1 MTHYDGQ
8 TFTSVPFRLRPGTN
22 DEVIYNSV
30 VTRNEYR
37 LPSELGC
44 DAVVVDIGVHIG
56 SFSHLALTRGAGS
69 LFGFEPEPSNY
80 ACARQNLAPF
90 GDGVHLYNHAVW
102 RSDIPGQSLPFY
114 ASSDQAN
121 LGGGT
126 LIWETDGSLVEAVPF
141 DEIVDDVSRRGAC
154 RIDVLKIDC
163 EGAEFPILL
172 TSRLLNRIDRIV
184 RRVPRTSRAAP
195 VARAHSGLRRV
206 YHRRSGSRARTGGL
220 HGHLGASG
228 DGDVRRSGLVLR
240 RTAID
245 WVLRDESYSR
255 SCRDHVGRAR
265 AGLAAARSTR
275 LLAAARGRVGH
286 TRASGVAT
294 RRVHPWA
301 GQRCSP

>member
-184 RRVPRTSRAAP
+184 GEYHELRAQLP
-195 VARAHSGLRRV
+195 SH
-206 YHRRSGSRARTGGL
+206 
-220 HGHLGASG
+220 
-228 DGDVRRSGLVLR
+228 VR
-240 RTAID
+240 I
-245 WVLRDESYSR
+245 RDYDEFTIE
-255 SCRDHVGRAR
+255 
-265 AGLAAARSTR
+265 GLAAG
-275 LLAAARGRVGH
+275 LE
-286 TRASGVAT
+286 RAGFTVTWERQAT
-294 RRVHPWA
+294 AMFGDLGLFFAERR
-301 GQRCSP
+301 